1 MASPGGLDDDSWLA
15 RQVFY
20 FMPIHAI
27 DLRTLDELYVF
38 VESAMQRTGLILE
51 HDAPYCPW
59 ARSVSAAVPEVRW
72 LHPAHPLSEQCMQ
85 HLGNFAHTT
94 LIEKGFVL
102 LERGRII
109 KAVDVDAI
117 GGSVQ
122 PHKLERIVRA
132 AFANAGDNSTGGSPG
147 GGKRLE
153 LPEAY
158 SVLEAAP
165 SDSDEEIRKK
175 YKQAM
180 LEYHPDRVA
189 HLGRELRELAVRKST
204 AINQAYAAIRR
215 LRGL

>member
-1 MASPGGLDDDSWLA
+1 
-15 RQVFY
+15 
-20 FMPIHAI
+20 MPIQAI
-27 DLRTLDELYVF
+27 ELSTLNQLYGF
-38 VESAMQRTGLILE
+38 VESAIPRTGLILE
-51 HDAPYCPW
+51 YDALYCPW

-72 LHPAHPLSEQCMQ
+72 CHPAHPLSQQCMQ

-102 LERGRII
+102 LERGRVI
-109 KAVDVDAI
+109 KAIDVDAV
-117 GGSVQ
+117 GGSAQ

-132 AFANAGDNSTGGSPG
+132 AFENPRDNTAGGLPG
-147 GGKRLE
+147 GGKRVE
-153 LPEAY
+153 IPEAY

-165 SDSDEEIRKK
+165 SDSDEEIKKK
-175 YKQAM
+175 YRQAM

-204 AINQAYAAIRR
+204 AINEAYAAIRR

>member
-1 MASPGGLDDDSWLA
+1 
-15 RQVFY
+15 
-20 FMPIHAI
+20 MPIQAI
-27 DLRTLDELYVF
+27 DLSTLNQLYEF
-38 VESAMQRTGLILE
+38 VESAIPRTGLILE
-51 HDAPYCPW
+51 HDALYCPW

-72 LHPAHPLSEQCMQ
+72 FHPARPLNDGCMR

-94 LIEKGFVL
+94 LVEKGFVL
-102 LERGRII
+102 LERGQVI
-109 KAVDVDAI
+109 KAIDVDAV

-132 AFANAGDNSTGGSPG
+132 AFENPRDNAAGGSPG
-147 GGKRLE
+147 AGKRGE
-153 LPEAY
+153 MPEAY

-165 SDSDEEIRKK
+165 SDSDEEIKKK
-175 YKQAM
+175 YKRAI

-215 LRGL
+215 SRGI